1 MEGGAKGTH
10 NRRVHTLLWVLT
22 YMDHAHCSTPPPI
35 FPIFPSSS
43 QVPQAPLRAAMRI
56 FLSALGVLWYRRAL
70 DEGAERDHTVRAR
83 ITAVLRAGGKVLVFA
98 EGTTKREGPPGTMYG
113 GKHKRGSGVVKLLF
127 PSTHSISALAQ

>member
-1 MEGGAKGTH
+1 MEGGAEGTH
-10 NRRVHTLLWVLT
+10 NRRLHTLLWVLT
-22 YMDHAHCSTPPPI
+22 SSSHLPHL
-35 FPIFPSSS
+35 PSSS

-113 GKHKRGSGVVKLLF
+113 GKHKRGSGVVKLLL